1 MLEHNHLAINIRFF
15 TSCAYFSGRA
25 RLKHISKKLLC
36 LSNPE
41 EAVRPVGHRLRT
53 KLRFFETK
61 DIFFAS
67 VQMGS
72 QHFLMLMSFLRAHTR
87 KIRIV
92 KAAICPFENFPLRGD
107 NSHTHFLA

>member
-1 MLEHNHLAINIRFF
+1 MFKLNHLAVNIRFS
-15 TSCAYFSGRA
+15 TSFAYFSCCA
-25 RLKHISKKLLC
+25 RLKPISKKLLC

-41 EAVRPVGHRLRT
+41 EAVRPVGRSLHI

-67 VQMGS
+67 VKMGN
-72 QHFLMLMSFLRAHTR
+72 QNCLILMSFLRVHTR

-107 NSHTHFLA
+107 NGHMRVLA